1 MKINSPYLG
10 AFIIN
15 PVGFLGGIVLA
26 ILLRFCLTIRIKS
39 FLVSQ
44 TFLKMEVNMK
54 KFISLI
60 CVTAGAALL
69 GWSGDTFPKLQGN
82 IWIDDRQTVTIWE
95 RVLWGVRFPPRPA
108 LLMASQMTIQ
118 RLGRI
123 SLTCE

>member
-1 MKINSPYLG
+1 
-10 AFIIN
+10 
-15 PVGFLGGIVLA
+15 
-26 ILLRFCLTIRIKS
+26 
-39 FLVSQ
+39 
-44 TFLKMEVNMK
+44 MK